1 MTSNNGTATVAPLDL
16 GENYGIHL
24 LALEYGKA
32 KPPKNQVDVV
42 NPKRN
47 LQFGDGS
54 PISGEIVPQ

>member
-1 MTSNNGTATVAPLDL
+1 MEYISW
-16 GENYGIHL
+16 HL
-24 LALEYGKA
+24 RSLEYGKA